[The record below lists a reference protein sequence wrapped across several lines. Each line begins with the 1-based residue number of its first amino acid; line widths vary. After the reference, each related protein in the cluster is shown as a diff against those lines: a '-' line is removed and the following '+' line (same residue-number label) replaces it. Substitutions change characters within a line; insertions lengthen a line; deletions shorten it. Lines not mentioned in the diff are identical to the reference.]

1 MSFLDLRTRASAR
14 LAVKPNPDHPAWQ
27 IEGDHR
33 DNIPR
38 HRYHDATIQKRTS
51 PMKRLFA
58 CTFLA
63 LAVAGFANAEESTF
77 EETNQCTQDI
87 DCQGD
92 LICKN
97 GLCDLPQPQQS
108 PVAKTTTTQKAAPSA
123 PPGVAYQA
131 LPINTERAGPFTTQ
145 PQGTGTALNYR
156 SRAGVINV
164 MESVVEQAEYTG
176 YVTIERAFT
185 FGPSRY
191 VVVVSTGEGGNAC
204 PASTYV
210 LSFDTEAERVDGKQ
224 EVKGCSERVEV
235 EAQGNKLLVKK
246 EDGEVT
252 VYNGVVQ

>member
-1 MSFLDLRTRASAR
+1 
-14 LAVKPNPDHPAWQ
+14 
-27 IEGDHR
+27 
-33 DNIPR
+33 
-38 HRYHDATIQKRTS
+38 
-51 PMKRLFA
+51 MKRLFA
-58 CTFLA
+58 CTLLA
-63 LAVAGFANAEESTF
+63 LAVVGYVNAEESTFEESTF
-77 EETNQCTQDI
+77 EETNQCTEDI

-92 LICKN
+92 FICKN

-108 PVAKTTTTQKAAPSA
+108 PVGKTTATPKAAPSA
-123 PPGVAYQA
+123 PPGVAYQP
-131 LPINTERAGPFTTQ
+131 LPINTDRAGPFTTQ

-176 YVTIERAFT
+176 YVTIERAYT

-210 LSFDTEAERVDGKQ
+210 FSFDTEAEQVDGKQ
-224 EVKGCSERVEV
+224 EVKGCSELVEV

-246 EDGEVT
+246 EGGEVV